1 VNIVESFSWI
11 FPITKK
17 YLNLLNNLKK
27 NNTVVM
33 EYATKYVSFIQSGSL
48 SKCDVWSIWYKCSTA
63 RSASRYGPLNMKR
76 EQDNRNFYSLSG
88 KYPTM
93 TGTTCESAYFTSI
106 HKTHVRR
113 RDAFRGWRR
122 DPDAESIR
130 RWEDSRLWY
139 EDKVRMKE
147 EWNTK
152 SYLRHGI
159 PRPQCARS
167 FEIYFARLA
176 WKIYLL
182 EVTSALALR
191 DSRVLWRDL
200 IGEH

>member
-1 VNIVESFSWI
+1 MRRVIDMIQMFNSTLGVTVRPVKHETRTGQPKF
-11 FPITKK
+11 
-17 YLNLLNNLKK
+17 LLSQWKI
-27 NNTVVM
+27 
-33 EYATKYVSFIQSGSL
+33 S
-48 SKCDVWSIWYKCSTA
+48 D
-63 RSASRYGPLNMKR
+63 
-76 EQDNRNFYSLSG
+76 DD
-88 KYPTM
+88 
-93 TGTTCESAYFTSI
+93 GTTCESAYFTSI